1 MPPAHTPP
9 ALTPPR
15 SEAGYHMADLA
26 QATTD
31 PNAAASG
38 AYRTRGQ
45 MFWREFRRNRG
56 ALVGTAML
64 TILVGMVVFA
74 PFVTRYG
81 PIDPNYGARFAPPS
95 TEHWFGTDRTGRD
108 IFTRVVYGGR
118 ISLLVGLVAVG
129 ISASFGTLLGLVSG
143 FYGGWLDNVIMRFM
157 DFVLAM
163 PGILLAITIVFAL
176 GPSLT
181 NVMIAVGIASMP
193 QYARVVRASVLSTK
207 QLPYVEAARAN
218 GAGDASVMGRHILP
232 NVFAPVLV
240 LATLGLGSAVLSVA
254 ALSFLG
260 LGAAPPTPEWGL
272 LISDGRGVLRRSWWV
287 ATFPGLAIMVTVLAV
302 NLIGDGLRDAMDPRL
317 RGQV

>member
-1 MPPAHTPP
+1 MAELPTPTADAAN
-9 ALTPPR
+9 ALVG
-15 SEAGYHMADLA
+15 S
-26 QATTD
+26 
-31 PNAAASG
+31 S
-38 AYRTRGQ
+38 RTRFQ
-45 MFWREFRRNRG
+45 MFWREFARNRG
-56 ALVGTAML
+56 ALVGMTMFA
-64 TILVGMVVFA
+64 ILVAMVVFA
-74 PFVTRYG
+74 PFVTRY
-81 PIDPNYGARFAPPS
+81 DPLEPNFSARFEPPS
-95 TEHWFGTDRTGRD
+95 AEHWFGTDRNGRD

-118 ISLLVGLVAVG
+118 ISLQVGLIAVAIGAVL
-129 ISASFGTLLGLVSG
+129 GTVLGLISG
-143 FYGGWLDNVIMRFM
+143 FYGGWVDNALMRFM

-181 NVMIAVGIASMP
+181 NVMIAVGFASMP
-193 QYARVVRASVLSTK
+193 QYARVVRASVLSAK

-218 GAGDASVMGRHILP
+218 GAGDAIVMGRHILP

-260 LGAAPPTPEWGL
+260 LGAAPPTPEWGV

-302 NLIGDGLRDAMDPRL
+302 NLIGDGLRDALDPRL

>member
-1 MPPAHTPP
+1 
-9 ALTPPR
+9 
-15 SEAGYHMADLA
+15 MAE
-26 QATTD
+26 
-31 PNAAASG
+31 AAS
-38 AYRTRGQ
+38 AAPAAHRTIGHERTPTQ
-45 MFWREFRRNRG
+45 IFLREFRRNRG
-56 ALVGTAML
+56 AVVGTVLFA
-64 TILVGMVVFA
+64 ILILLVIFA
-74 PFVTRYG
+74 PYVTRFD
-81 PIDPNYGARFAPPS
+81 PVEPNYAARFSPP
-95 TEHWFGTDRTGRD
+95 TAEHWFGTDRNGRD

-118 ISLLVGLVAVG
+118 ISLLVGVVAVAIG
-129 ISASFGTLLGLVSG
+129 SILGTVFGLISG
-143 FYGGWLDNVIMRFM
+143 FYGGVIDNALMRFM

-176 GPSLT
+176 GPSLV
-181 NVMIAVGIASMP
+181 NVMIAVGFSTMP
-193 QYARVVRASVLSTK
+193 QYARVVRASVLSAK
-207 QLPYVEAARAN
+207 QLPYVEAARAA
-218 GAGDASVMGRHILP
+218 GAGDGAVMGRHILP

-302 NLIGDGLRDAMDPRL
+302 NLIGDGLRDALDPRL

>member
-1 MPPAHTPP
+1 MAELPTPTADAAN
-9 ALTPPR
+9 AL
-15 SEAGYHMADLA
+15 AG
-26 QATTD
+26 T
-31 PNAAASG
+31 S
-38 AYRTRGQ
+38 RTRFQ
-45 MFWREFRRNRG
+45 MFWREFARNRG
-56 ALVGTAML
+56 ALVGMTMFALLVAM
-64 TILVGMVVFA
+64 IVFA
-74 PFVTRYG
+74 PFVTRY
-81 PIDPNYGARFAPPS
+81 DPLEPNFSARFAPPS
-95 TEHWFGTDRTGRD
+95 AEHWFGTDRNGRD

-118 ISLLVGLVAVG
+118 ISLQVGLIAVAIGAVL
-129 ISASFGTLLGLVSG
+129 GTLLGLISG
-143 FYGGWLDNVIMRFM
+143 FYGGWVDNALMRFM

-181 NVMIAVGIASMP
+181 NVMIAVGFASMP
-193 QYARVVRASVLSTK
+193 QYARVVRASVLSAK

-218 GAGDASVMGRHILP
+218 GAGDTIVMGRHILP

-260 LGAAPPTPEWGL
+260 LGAAPPTPEWGV

-302 NLIGDGLRDAMDPRL
+302 NLIGDGLRDALDPRL

>member
-1 MPPAHTPP
+1 MTDTVTPP
-9 ALTPPR
+9 ETTTPR
-15 SEAGYHMADLA
+15 V
-26 QATTD
+26 AT
-31 PNAAASG
+31 AAARSPF
-38 AYRTRGQ
+38 RR
-45 MFWREFRRNRG
+45 FLREFRRNRG

-64 TILVGMVVFA
+64 LTIVAMAALA
-74 PFVTRYG
+74 PVVTRYD
-81 PIDPNYGARFAPPS
+81 PIEPDYRVRFAPPS
-95 TEHWFGTDRTGRD
+95 VDHPFGTDRNGRD

-118 ISLLVGLVAVG
+118 ISLWVGLISVTIAVT
-129 ISASFGTLLGLVSG
+129 FGTTLGLISG
-143 FYGGWLDNVIMRFM
+143 FYGGWVDNALMRFI

-176 GPSLT
+176 GPSLF

-193 QYARVVRASVLSTK
+193 QYARVVRASVLSAK
-207 QLPYVEAARAN
+207 QLPYVEAARAA
-218 GAGDASVMGRHILP
+218 GALDAAVMVRHILP

-240 LATLGLGSAVLSVA
+240 LATLGLGGAVLSVA

-287 ATFPGLAIMVTVLAV
+287 ATFPGLAIMVTVLSV
-302 NLIGDGLRDAMDPRL
+302 NLIGDGLRDALDPRL

>member
-1 MPPAHTPP
+1 
-9 ALTPPR
+9 
-15 SEAGYHMADLA
+15 MAEIA
-26 QATTD
+26 ATSAD
-31 PNAAASG
+31 ANAVDG
-38 AYRTRGQ
+38 AYRTRFQ

-56 ALVGTAML
+56 ALVGTTMFAL
-64 TILVGMVVFA
+64 LIAMVVFA
-74 PFVTRYG
+74 PFVTRYD
-81 PIDPNYGARFAPPS
+81 PIEPNFSARFSSPS
-95 TEHWFGTDRTGRD
+95 AEHWFGTDRNGRD

-118 ISLLVGLVAVG
+118 ISLQVGLIAVAIG
-129 ISASFGTLLGLVSG
+129 ALLGTVLGLVSG
-143 FYGGWLDNVIMRFM
+143 FYGGWIDNVLMRFM

-181 NVMIAVGIASMP
+181 NVMIAVGFASMP
-193 QYARVVRASVLSTK
+193 QYARVVRASVLSAK

-218 GAGDASVMGRHILP
+218 GAGDLAVMGKHILP

-302 NLIGDGLRDAMDPRL
+302 NLIGDGLRDALDPRL

>member
-1 MPPAHTPP
+1 MGDA
-9 ALTPPR
+9 
-15 SEAGYHMADLA
+15 
-26 QATTD
+26 ATTSVEGK
-31 PNAAASG
+31 A
-38 AYRTRGQ
+38 AYRTPFQ
-45 MFWREFRRNRG
+45 MFWREFRRNRA
-56 ALVGTAML
+56 ALVGTAMFA
-64 TILVGMVVFA
+64 ILIAMVVFA
-74 PFVTRYG
+74 PFITRFD
-81 PIDPNYGARFAPPS
+81 PIEPNFSTRFESPS
-95 TEHWFGTDRTGRD
+95 AEHWFGTDRNGRD
-108 IFTRVVYGGR
+108 IFTRVLYGGR
-118 ISLLVGLVAVG
+118 ISLQVGVIAVAIG
-129 ISASFGTLLGLVSG
+129 ALLGTFLGLVSG
-143 FYGGWLDNVIMRFM
+143 FYGGWVDNVLMRFM

-181 NVMIAVGIASMP
+181 NVMIAVGFASMP
-193 QYARVVRASVLSTK
+193 QYARVVRASVLSAK

-218 GAGDASVMGRHILP
+218 GAGDLAVMGKHILP

-240 LATLGLGSAVLSVA
+240 LSTLGLGSAVLSVA

-302 NLIGDGLRDAMDPRL
+302 NLIGDGLRDALDPRL

>member
-1 MPPAHTPP
+1 MSQAMPGASVARGPTQPA
-9 ALTPPR
+9 
-15 SEAGYHMADLA
+15 Y
-26 QATTD
+26 Q
-31 PNAAASG
+31 
-38 AYRTRGQ
+38 TRFQ
-45 MFWREFRRNRG
+45 LFWREFRRNRG
-56 ALVGTAML
+56 ALVGSAMFL
-64 TILVGMVVFA
+64 ILVGMIVFA
-74 PFVTRYG
+74 PFVTRYD
-81 PIDPNYGARFAPPS
+81 PIEPNYAARFSPP
-95 TEHWFGTDRTGRD
+95 TAEHWFGTDRNGRD
-108 IFTRVVYGGR
+108 IFSRVVYGGR
-118 ISLLVGLVAVG
+118 ISLWVGLVSVG
-129 ISASFGTLLGLVSG
+129 IGAGLGTLLGLISG
-143 FYGGWLDNVIMRFM
+143 FYGRWVDNVLMRFM

-181 NVMIAVGIASMP
+181 NVMIAVGFASMP
-193 QYARVVRASVLSTK
+193 QYARVVRASVLSAK

-218 GAGDASVMGRHILP
+218 GAGDMAVMGRHILP

>member
-1 MPPAHTPP
+1 
-9 ALTPPR
+9 
-15 SEAGYHMADLA
+15 MADVA
-26 QATTD
+26 PT
-31 PNAAASG
+31 NAATKATNG
-38 AYRTRGQ
+38 AYRTPLQ

-56 ALVGTAML
+56 ALVGATMFAVL
-64 TILVGMVVFA
+64 IAMVVFA
-74 PFVTRYG
+74 PFVTRFD
-81 PIDPNYGARFAPPS
+81 PIEPNFSARFESPS
-95 TEHWFGTDRTGRD
+95 AEHWFGTDRNGRD

-118 ISLLVGLVAVG
+118 ISLQVGVIAVAIG
-129 ISASFGTLLGLVSG
+129 ALLGTFLGLVSG
-143 FYGGWLDNVIMRFM
+143 FYGGWVDNALMRFM

-181 NVMIAVGIASMP
+181 NVMIAVGFASMP
-193 QYARVVRASVLSTK
+193 QYARVVRASVLSAK

-218 GAGDASVMGRHILP
+218 GAGDLAVMGKHILP

-302 NLIGDGLRDAMDPRL
+302 NLIGDGLRDALDPRL